1 LANQSTIG
9 PSVKI
14 KGEIGGSEN
23 LFIEGEVEGLVTL
36 PGQTLTIGPAG
47 QLKCDVDAK
56 QVIVHGKVVGSLRAS
71 DLIEVKKSATVDGQ
85 LATHRLIIED
95 GADVKVRVD
104 MSRNGNTNTP

>member
-1 LANQSTIG
+1 VANQSTIG

-23 LFIEGEVEGLVTL
+23 LIIEGEVEGLVTL
-36 PGQTLTIGPAG
+36 PGQTLTIGPSG

-56 QVIVHGKVVGSLRAS
+56 SVVVHGNVIGNLHAS
-71 DLIEVKKSATVDGQ
+71 DLIEVKKNAKIDGE

-95 GADVKVRVD
+95 GASVKVRVA
-104 MSRNGNTNTP
+104 MNRNGNH

>member
-1 LANQSTIG
+1 MANQSTIG

-23 LFIEGEVEGLVTL
+23 LIIEGEVEGLVTL
-36 PGQTLTIGPAG
+36 PGQTLTIGPSG

-56 QVIVHGKVVGSLRAS
+56 SVVVHGHITGNLRAS
-71 DLIEVKKSATVDGQ
+71 DLIEVKKSAKIDGA

-104 MSRNGNTNTP
+104 MARNGNH